1 MKFTLSWL
9 KDHLETDASLQEISD
24 TLTMVGL
31 EVEAIENPAEKYAA
45 FRVAHVES
53 AKPHPNAD
61 RLRVCMVNTGSEI
74 VQVVCG
80 APNAHT
86 GMKGVFAPSGSVVPG
101 TGLLLKKSSIR
112 GVESNGMLVSEREMG
127 LSDEHEGIIEL
138 GESAEVGK
146 PFAELMG
153 LDDPM
158 IEIAITPNRPDCL
171 GVYGIARD
179 LAAAGIGT
187 LKDKPIPT
195 VPGEFDLPVKV
206 ALDLGDAPH
215 LCPAFAMRYVRGVK
229 NVASP
234 LWMQQRLRAIGLRPI
249 NALVD
254 ITNYV
259 TYDRGRPLHVFDAN
273 KVAGNLVV
281 RGAVKGEELLAL
293 DGRTYAMESGMVVI
307 ADDNGLESIGGIMGG
322 EHTGCDE
329 NTTDVLIES
338 ALWDPIDIATTGRT
352 LGIQS
357 DARFRFERGVDTA
370 FAVPGAELATRL
382 VIDLCGGTPS
392 ELVVAGQVPE
402 ADKVVEFPVTEVHR
416 LLGLQVSYR
425 EIKVILSMLGFWV
438 VGTSESEPLKVAV
451 PSWRPD
457 IHGKADLV
465 EEVMRIIGVDRIP
478 PVAMPRPNDV
488 AKPILT
494 LGQRRRRAARR
505 MLAARGL
512 AEAVTWSFI
521 SQSQAEA
528 FGGGADDLRLANPI
542 SSELSDM
549 RPSLLPGL
557 IAAAGR
563 NADRGFGDAALF
575 EIGPAYQSDKP
586 EGQSDIAAGIRRASA
601 HMEGAGR
608 HWSQELRPVDLY
620 DAKADALAALSE
632 AGAPVDN
639 LQIWDSAPQ
648 WYHPGRSG
656 MLQLG
661 PKTVLAQFGE
671 IHPGILDLLD
681 VEGPVVGF
689 EVFLDNIP
697 APRPRSTRSKPPLK
711 ASDLQPVRRDFA
723 FIVDTDIH
731 AGDLLRAARG
741 ADKKLITRVNLF
753 DVFEGKKAEEALGE
767 GKKSLA
773 IEVTLQPRDKTLTDE
788 EIEAVAKNVV
798 AKVCKATGG
807 ELRG

>member
-9 KDHLETDASLQEISD
+9 KDYLDTDASLQEIAD

-31 EVEAIENPAEKYAA
+31 EVEEIDNPADKYAA
-45 FRVAHVES
+45 FKVAYVES
-53 AKPHPNAD
+53 AEQHPDAD
-61 RLRVCMVNTGSEI
+61 RLQVCMVNTGDET

-80 APNAHT
+80 APNART
-86 GMKGVFAPSGSVVPG
+86 GMKGVFAPSGSIVPG
-101 TGLLLKKSSIR
+101 TGMLLKKSKIR

-127 LSDEHEGIIEL
+127 LSDEHEGIIDL
-138 GESAEVGK
+138 DDDAEIGK
-146 PFAELMG
+146 PFAELLG

-179 LAAAGIGT
+179 LAAAGLGK
-187 LKDKPIPT
+187 LKDIPIPPAT
-195 VPGEFDLPVKV
+195 GEYDMPVDV
-206 ALDLGDAPH
+206 TLDLGDDTH
-215 LCPAFAMRYVRGVK
+215 LCPAFAVRHVRGVK
-229 NVASP
+229 NGPSP
-234 LWMQQRLRAIGLRPI
+234 AWMQQRLRAIGLRPI

-281 RGAVKGEELLAL
+281 RDANEGESLLAL
-293 DGRTYAMESGMVVI
+293 DGKEYTMAPGMVVI

-338 ALWDPIDIATTGRT
+338 ALWDPVNVATTGRT
-352 LGIQS
+352 LGVQS
-357 DARFRFERGVDTA
+357 DARFRFERGVDPA
-370 FAVPGAELATRL
+370 FTVPGAELATNL
-382 VIDLCGGTPS
+382 VLDLCGGTPS
-392 ELVVAGQVPE
+392 ELTVAGSVPE
-402 ADKVVEFPVTEVHR
+402 ADKVIQLPISEVSR
-416 LLGLQVSYR
+416 LLGLDVSR
-425 EIKVILSMLGFWV
+425 NEIKVILNSLGFWV
-438 VGTSESEPLKVAV
+438 AGTGEDGFFKVAI

-457 IHGKADLV
+457 VHGKADLV
-465 EEVMRIIGVDRIP
+465 EEVMRIVGVDKVP
-478 PVAMPRPNDV
+478 PVAMPRVNDV

-494 LGQRRRRAARR
+494 LGQRRRRDSRR
-505 MLAARGL
+505 ALAARGMT
-512 AEAVTWSFI
+512 EAVTWSFV
-521 SQSQAEA
+521 SETQAKA
-528 FGGGADDLRLANPI
+528 FGGGGSNLRLANPI

-549 RPSLLPGL
+549 RPSVLPGL

-563 NADRGFGDAALF
+563 NADRGFGDAAIF
-575 EIGPAYQSDKP
+575 EVGPAYHGDRPEDQSD
-586 EGQSDIAAGIRRASA
+586 DAAGIRRATA

-608 HWSQELRPVDLY
+608 HWSRPLRPVDLF
-620 DAKADALAALSE
+620 DAKADALAALSA

-639 LQIWDSAPQ
+639 LQIWESAPD

-656 MLQLG
+656 TLQLG

-671 IHPGILDLLD
+671 VHPRILELLD
-681 VEGPVVGF
+681 VEGPMVAF

-697 APRPRSTRSKPPLK
+697 APRGKPTRSRPPLN
-711 ASDLQPVRRDFA
+711 ASDLQPVQRDFA
-723 FIVDTDIH
+723 FVVATDVK
-731 AGDLLRAARG
+731 AGDVVRAAQG
-741 ADKKLITRVNLF
+741 ADKNLITSVSLF
-753 DVFEGKKAEEALGE
+753 DLFEGKKAEDALGA

-773 IEVTLQPRDKTLTDE
+773 IEVTLQPREKTLTDE
-788 EIEAVAKNVV
+788 EIDAIATRVV
-798 AKVCKATGG
+798 AQVQKATGG